1 MQFVK
6 RCCPHNYM
14 YIENFEMAVND
25 TKNLWVCH
33 HRNGEQFD
41 IEWLKK
47 NNVYYN
53 REDYHEFKCV
63 PVSKKYA
70 ESLGML
76 CHMQLHKKPGYWLGK
91 KQPKELVQK
100 RVNANKNHVYTEQ
113 ERMNRSAAQKG
124 KTYSQ
129 VALENIKLG
138 AKKRWQD
145 NPNDAFRHY
154 GKGKT
159 WKLIDGKRHWMS
171 KDEA

>member
-14 YIENFEMAVND
+14 YIENYEMAVND
-25 TKNLWVCH
+25 TKHLWVCH

-47 NNVYYN
+47 NNMYYN

-91 KQPKELVQK
+91 TQPKEMVQK
-100 RVNANKNHVYTEQ
+100 RVNANKNHVYTDQ

-124 KTYSQ
+124 KKYSQ
-129 VALENIKLG
+129 VALEHIKLG

-145 NPNDAFRHY
+145 NPNDAFMHY

-159 WKLIDGKRHWMS
+159 WKLIDGKRHWIS